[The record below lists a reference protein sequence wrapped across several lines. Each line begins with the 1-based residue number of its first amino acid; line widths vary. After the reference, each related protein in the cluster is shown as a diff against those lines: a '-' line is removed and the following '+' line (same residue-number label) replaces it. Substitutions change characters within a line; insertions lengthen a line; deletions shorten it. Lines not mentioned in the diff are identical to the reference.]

1 MDKRKTKRTE
11 PNLGSEGGGGE
22 LWGVDPLDVRRHAR
36 RMREARAV
44 KPLGRFFRIGAI
56 VLLLAGAVAIYW
68 NRDSLQYLRFDLSRV
83 TALFAGDEAQNAEGD
98 GELGSEVVEDSTI
111 AGAVSLPSA
120 IGGAP
125 SEADAPAVAVPAEE
139 SIAGE
144 PVPTQAA
151 PAQAAPAQGAP
162 PPAASAADNE
172 APPAAAP
179 AAAPAAPPPAPV
191 VEEPVGPEMFGFG
204 LERMQV
210 SEGSASAA
218 VLVLRDG
225 GRRGESFITWWTT
238 DGTATAGSDFARLEP
253 RVERFG
259 VGEQNRTLFV
269 PIVGDRNVEGPENF
283 DVHIAVGDSGRAVD
297 EVARIEVVITDDD

>member
-11 PNLGSEGGGGE
+11 PNLGGEGSGGE

-44 KPLGRFFRIGAI
+44 KPLGKFFRIGAI
-56 VLLLAGAVAIYW
+56 VLVLAGAVAIYW
-68 NRDSLQYLRFDLSRV
+68 NRYSLQYMRFDLSRV
-83 TALFAGDEAQNAEGD
+83 TGLFAGEDAPGAARD
-98 GELGSEVVEDSTI
+98 GELGTEVVEDSTI
-111 AGAVSLPSA
+111 AGAVNLPSA

-125 SEADAPAVAVPAEE
+125 SEADAPAVAVPADE

-144 PVPTQAA
+144 PEPTQAA
-151 PAQAAPAQGAP
+151 PPPAPAASSARTEAPPVAAPAPAP
-162 PPAASAADNE
+162 P
-172 APPAAAP
+172 
-179 AAAPAAPPPAPV
+179 APPPAPV

-204 LERMQV
+204 LERMEV
-210 SEGSASAA
+210 SESSASAA

-225 GRRGESFITWWTT
+225 GRRGASSITWWTT

-283 DVHIAVGDSGRAVD
+283 EVHIAVGDSGRAVD
-297 EVARIEVVITDDD
+297 EVARIQVVITDDDR

>member
-1 MDKRKTKRTE
+1 MDKRNTKRTE
-11 PNLGSEGGGGE
+11 PNLGGEGSGGE
-22 LWGVDPLDVRRHAR
+22 LWGADPVDVRRHAR

-44 KPLGRFFRIGAI
+44 RPLGKFFRIGAI
-56 VLLLAGAVAIYW
+56 VLVLAGAVALYW
-68 NRDSLQYLRFDLSRV
+68 NRDSLQYVRFDLSRV
-83 TALFAGDEAQNAEGD
+83 TGLFAGDDAPGAAGRN
-98 GELGSEVVEDSTI
+98 GELGTEVVEDSTI
-111 AGAVSLPSA
+111 AGAVNLPSA
-120 IGGAP
+120 VGGAP
-125 SEADAPAVAVPAEE
+125 SEADAPVVAVPADE

-151 PAQAAPAQGAP
+151 PPAA
-162 PPAASAADNE
+162 PAASAARTE
-172 APPAAAP
+172 APPVPAP
-179 AAAPAAPPPAPV
+179 TPAPPAPPPAPV

-204 LERMQV
+204 LERMEV

-225 GRRGESFITWWTT
+225 GRRGASFITWWTT
-238 DGTATAGSDFARLEP
+238 DGTAMAGSDFARLEP

-283 DVHIAVGDSGRAVD
+283 TVHIAVGDSGRAGN